1 MTITD
6 DRGAPDAG
14 GAADHRGFRDGRDAR
29 DPRDDHDESRRIER
43 ILRQDGPVEPSST
56 FSLRVM
62 AAVRQEAALPPPIAF
77 PWRRLLVGLAACA
90 LLTAG
95 GVAALM
101 RSAAHL
107 GLPPMP
113 ALPPLSLHLPALQ
126 PAALLTG
133 VNGALGLTAAA
144 LAGTYLLTR
153 LAHRLV
159 KA

>member
-1 MTITD
+1 MKTTD
-6 DRGAPDAG
+6 DRGRLDRG
-14 GAADHRGFRDGRDAR
+14 GAADGRDGRAA
-29 DPRDDHDESRRIER
+29 RDDHDASRRIER
-43 ILRQDGPVEPSST
+43 VLRQDEPVEPSST

-77 PWRRLLVGLAACA
+77 PWRRLLAGLAACA
-90 LLTAG
+90 LLTSAG
-95 GVAALM
+95 IATLV

-107 GLPPMP
+107 GLPPLP

-126 PAALLTG
+126 PAALVTG
-133 VNGALGLTAAA
+133 VNGAIGLTVAA